1 MFRAVFSTSL
11 RNKALLL
18 LPLLVLV
25 GCGFEPMYG
34 RQEKTASSGS
44 LLGGIAIEPVSGRPG
59 QLFTAELEDQLNP
72 QGKVP
77 SDPKYRLQPTL
88 TLREAAIGV
97 ARDGTVSR
105 YNIYLDSYYKLYR
118 TSDNQLMTSGNLR
131 HVSSYNNILNEYYS
145 TYVAQEDAYK
155 RGVTEL
161 AKLFRQRIGAYLT
174 QNNGN
179 PPIQEPK
186 AQKLMLLPEN
196 PDTQNTIAPPIQPY
210 NLAPATP

>member
-1 MFRAVFSTSL
+1 MSRAVFSISL
-11 RNKALLL
+11 RNSVIACLT
-18 LPLLVLV
+18 LLVL
-25 GCGFEPMYG
+25 GACGFEPLYS
-34 RQEKTASSGS
+34 QSKTQKSQQ
-44 LLGGIAIEPVSGRPG
+44 LLGGISVSPVSGRPG

-77 SDPKYRLQPTL
+77 SNPKYRLNTTL

-105 YNIYLDSYYKLYR
+105 YNVYLDSYYQLYR
-118 TSDNQLMTSGNLR
+118 VADGQLMTSGNLR
-131 HVSSYNNILNEYYS
+131 HVSSYNNTLNEYYS

-161 AKLFRQRIGAYLT
+161 AQLFRQRIGTYLT

-179 PPIQEPK
+179 PQPEKPK
-186 AQKLMLLPEN
+186 EQKLMILPES
-196 PDTQNTIAPPIQPY
+196 PDTQNSIAPPIQPY
-210 NLAPATP
+210 STAPVTP